1 MNEVTCIDHPLVEDL
16 LGRLRERSTGKV
28 EYRSLCDRISF
39 ALALRAMQS
48 LPREDCLVDTP
59 LEPAKVSRIGT
70 PVVVVPIL
78 RAGLGMLSSFLQ
90 LYPDA
95 SVGYIG
101 IERDENTARASEY
114 YCKLPSL
121 KGACTFLID
130 PMLATGGS
138 ACRALDVLR
147 KRGCASCVLVSI
159 LSAPE
164 GIEQVRSR
172 HPQVRIVTASIDR
185 ELDENQYIRPGL
197 GDFGDRL
204 FGT

>member
-1 MNEVTCIDHPLVEDL
+1 MRGVTCIDHPLVGDL
-16 LGRLRERSTGKV
+16 LGRLRDQSTGKA
-28 EYRSLCDRISF
+28 EYRDLCDRISL
-39 ALALRAMQS
+39 ALALRALHY
-48 LPREDCLVDTP
+48 LPAEGREIQTP
-59 LEPAKVSRIGT
+59 LESTEVSRIEA

-101 IERDENTARASEY
+101 LERDESTAQASEY
-114 YCKLPSL
+114 YCKMPDME
-121 KGACTFLID
+121 GAWTFLID

-138 ACRALDVLR
+138 ACCAIEAL
-147 KRGCASCVLVSI
+147 RGRGAARCVLVSI

-164 GIEQVRSR
+164 GIQAVQDA
-172 HPQVRIVTASIDR
+172 HPDVEIVTAGIDR
-185 ELDENQYIRPGL
+185 ELDGNKYIRPGL